1 MKLHA
6 PHAWHGQSEAGLP
19 VRSPAERA
27 ARVVAPG
34 LNALA
39 DHGAGPGVRRPQPPR
54 APRNPAPPTHRRR
67 NGKRAGKRAHKV
79 HLVARMEME
88 RQRQL
93 QETDKAKANQSSLP
107 YDPITL
113 MYDDGNDGERLKYY
127 DDKVRVRLP
136 STRTC
141 FFGF

>member
-1 MKLHA
+1 
-6 PHAWHGQSEAGLP
+6 
-19 VRSPAERA
+19 
-27 ARVVAPG
+27 
-34 LNALA
+34 
-39 DHGAGPGVRRPQPPR
+39 
-54 APRNPAPPTHRRR
+54 
-67 NGKRAGKRAHKV
+67 
-79 HLVARMEME
+79 MEME

-136 STRTC
+136 STRAPC